1 MGRRFAARPARFL
14 RARFLSGH
22 PGGYNQAAARP
33 RIAMII
39 PLRTD
44 CPLRRVPWMN
54 WGLIA
59 ANVAVF
65 LATTSF
71 SNGVHGPLVKFHGM
85 PAKQALA
92 LDPQDPAIWQ
102 FFTYQFLHENWLH
115 ILGNMLFLYI
125 FGNNINDRMG
135 QWGYLGFYL
144 AGGVIAGLGHA
155 LFAQSPVIGASG
167 AVAAVTGAY
176 LVLLPRSNIT
186 VFYFF
191 FIFGAVEIPSL
202 WFVAFTFVMDL
213 IGQLHP
219 EWIGGREAVAHL
231 AHITG
236 TLYGAGVCLV
246 LLAAGLM
253 PRDQLDVLAMLSRW
267 NRRRQYRSMVSR
279 GYDPFGHSPPPAHE
293 KEEVDPRSVRLLEMR
308 AEISEA
314 IAHHNLPHAAFIF
327 LELKKLD
334 PSQVLSRQAQLDV
347 ANQLAS
353 QQLYPQA
360 AEAYE
365 QFLSHYPNF
374 EQIEQVELMLGV
386 IYARYLGQYDRARQ
400 LLLRALARL
409 HTERQIQWARAELA
423 RIESLISAPGGP
435 NP

>member
-1 MGRRFAARPARFL
+1 ML
-14 RARFLSGH
+14 
-22 PGGYNQAAARP
+22 
-33 RIAMII
+33 I

-59 ANVAVF
+59 LNILIYV
-65 LATTSF
+65 LTSV
-71 SNGVHGPLVKFHGM
+71 SAEGARGPWALYHGQPVRDI
-85 PAKQALA
+85 LA
-92 LDPQDPAIWQ
+92 LNPQNPALWQ
-102 FFTYQFLHENWLH
+102 YFTYQFLHENWLH
-115 ILGNMLFLYI
+115 VLGNMLFLYI

-135 QWGYLGFYL
+135 HLGYLGFYL
-144 AGGVIAGLGHA
+144 AGGVMAGVGHA
-155 LFAQSPVIGASG
+155 TFDQVPVIGASG

-186 VFYFF
+186 LLFF
-191 FIFGAVEIPSL
+191 FFWVYPFEISSL
-202 WFVAFTFVMDL
+202 WFVLFNFLQDVFSEKM
-213 IGQLHP
+213 
-219 EWIGGREAVAHL
+219 GGRESVAHM

-236 TLYGAGVCLV
+236 TVFGFVLCLT
-246 LLAAGLM
+246 LLILRLL
-253 PRDQLDVLAMLSRW
+253 PRDQFDMLALVARW

-279 GYDPFGHSPPPAHE
+279 GYNPFGYVPPQP
-293 KEEVDPRSVRLLEMR
+293 VDVRNQQLDPRTMRMLEMR

-314 IAHHNLPHAAFIF
+314 IAHHNLPHAAYLF

-334 PSQVLSRQAQLDV
+334 PTQVLSRQAQLDV

-353 QQLYPQA
+353 QQLFAEA

-365 QFLSHYPNF
+365 RFLSHYPNF

-386 IYARYLGQYDRARQ
+386 IYARYLQQYERARQ

-409 HTERQIQWARAELA
+409 HTEREIQWARSELE
-423 RIESLISAPGGP
+423 RIEPLIAPPARQEG
-435 NP
+435 